1 MPSKFKPQ
9 ALSQSLVNAEDLR
22 KFCATTPG
30 MNAYQ
35 PIAASALEVCTAA
48 ASVKTRKTDKLAA
61 YIVDRTA
68 LLINGMVHVPS
79 SPELLQSL
87 EGFEQKL
94 DAIRRHI
101 EQMPVQSGKK
111 TKLLLGYKLKRE
123 TSRLKAELESHLCEL
138 LAMGSTFAPSPRA
151 SRGDSILELV
161 SLTTRAAGAICEA
174 PVLNFLKP
182 VVGVTALIC
191 DTAKCVKSNH
201 DAAADLAKRAS
212 AVTKCIVDRMS
223 AMGSPSAADNKDA
236 LEALKLAL
244 EDIQAY
250 LAFLGKPRRR
260 LAPWVFA
267 NQEKDRFVQLDSTLD
282 KALAMFS
289 ATEILSTAAGVRSN
303 SAQIGVLVST
313 VQLLHSD
320 VHRTLAIIQSHPAKV
335 SEAAL
340 APRSHEGQPGQ
351 AENRITPFR
360 PYLVSSTAHFFFLA

>member
-1 MPSKFKPQ
+1 MPSKFEPQ
-9 ALSQSLVNAEDLR
+9 ALSQSMVNAEDIR
-22 KFCATTPG
+22 KFCAMTLS
-30 MNAYQ
+30 MNVYQ

-68 LLINGMVHVPS
+68 VLINGMVNVPS

-101 EQMPVQSGKK
+101 KRMPAQSGKK
-111 TKLLLGYKLKRE
+111 AKLLLGYKFKQE
-123 TSRLKAELESHLCEL
+123 TSRLKKELENHLYDL
-138 LAMGSTFAPSPRA
+138 LAISNTLSPGL
-151 SRGDSILELV
+151 SRRECVLELV
-161 SLTTRAAGAICEA
+161 SLSTRAAGAICEA

-182 VVGVTALIC
+182 VVGVAAMIC

-212 AVTKCIVDRMS
+212 AVTKCIVDRAS
-223 AMGSPSAADNKDA
+223 AMGSPSAADNEDA

-250 LAFLGKPRRR
+250 LAFLGRPRRR

-267 NQEKDRFVQLDSTLD
+267 NREKDRFVQLDSALD

-313 VQLLHSD
+313 VQHLHSD
-320 VHRTLAIIQSHPAKV
+320 VHRTLAV
-335 SEAAL
+335 SIF
-340 APRSHEGQPGQ
+340 H
-351 AENRITPFR
+351 
-360 PYLVSSTAHFFFLA
+360 

>member
-1 MPSKFKPQ
+1 MPSK
-9 ALSQSLVNAEDLR
+9 SQSMANAEDLR

-30 MNAYQ
+30 MNVYQ
-35 PIAASALEVCTAA
+35 PITASAVEVCTAA
-48 ASVKTRKTDKLAA
+48 DSIKTRKTDKLAA
-61 YIVDRTA
+61 FIVDRTA
-68 LLINGMVHVPS
+68 VLINGMVNVPS

-87 EGFEQKL
+87 EGFKQKL

-111 TKLLLGYKLKRE
+111 AKLLLGYKFKRE
-123 TSRLKAELESHLCEL
+123 TNRLKAELESHLCEL
-138 LAMGSTFAPSPRA
+138 LAMRNTCSPSSRA
-151 SRGDSILELV
+151 SRSDSILELV
-161 SLTTRAAGAICEA
+161 SLSTRAAGAICEA

-182 VVGVTALIC
+182 VVGITALIC
-191 DTAKCVKSNH
+191 DTAKCVESNH

-212 AVTKCIVDRMS
+212 AVTKCIVDRAS
-223 AMGSPSAADNKDA
+223 AMDSPSAADNKDA

-267 NQEKDRFVQLDSTLD
+267 NQEKDRFVQLDSALD

-289 ATEILSTAAGVRSN
+289 ATEILRN

-313 VQLLHSD
+313 MQLLHSD
-320 VHRTLAIIQSHPAKV
+320 MHRTLAIIRTHPAKV
-335 SEAAL
+335 SDAAL
-340 APRSHEGQPGQ
+340 APESHEGQPAQ
-351 AENRITPFR
+351 AENRITPFL
-360 PYLVSSTAHFFFLA
+360 PYLVSSTAHFFFFSSRARSGLWRDGI

>member
-1 MPSKFKPQ
+1 MLPTMPSKFKPQ
-9 ALSQSLVNAEDLR
+9 ALSQSLANAEDLR
-22 KFCATTPG
+22 KFCATTPS
-30 MNAYQ
+30 MNVYQ

-68 LLINGMVHVPS
+68 VLINGMVNVPS

-101 EQMPVQSGKK
+101 EQMPGHSGKRA
-111 TKLLLGYKLKRE
+111 KLLLDYKLKRE
-123 TSRLKAELESHLCEL
+123 TNRLKAELESHLCEL
-138 LAMGSTFAPSPRA
+138 LAMGNTFSPSPRV
-151 SRGDSILELV
+151 SRSDSILELV
-161 SLTTRAAGAICEA
+161 SLATRAAGAICEA

-212 AVTKCIVDRMS
+212 AVTKCIVDRLS
-223 AMGSPSAADNKDA
+223 AMDSPSAAANKDA

-250 LAFLGKPRRR
+250 LAFLGRPRRR
-260 LAPWVFA
+260 LAPWVLA
-267 NQEKDRFVQLDSTLD
+267 SQEKDRFVQLDSALD

-289 ATEILSTAAGVRSN
+289 AAEIVGTAAGVRSN

-313 VQLLHSD
+313 VQRLEF
-320 VHRTLAIIQSHPAKV
+320 AIIQTIQRKFLKWRWPLGATRDS
-335 SEAAL
+335 L
-340 APRSHEGQPGQ
+340 RRPRIE
-351 AENRITPFR
+351 
-360 PYLVSSTAHFFFLA
+360 

>member
-1 MPSKFKPQ
+1 MVKPQ
-9 ALSQSLVNAEDLR
+9 ALSQSMANADDLR
-22 KFCATTPG
+22 RFCATTPG
-30 MNAYQ
+30 MNMYQ

-48 ASVKTRKTDKLAA
+48 ASAKTRETDKLAT
-61 YIVDRTA
+61 YVVDRTA
-68 LLINGMVHVPS
+68 LLVNKMGTMSIS
-79 SPELLQSL
+79 SEILQSL

-111 TKLLLGYKLKRE
+111 AKLLLGYKFKQE
-123 TSRLKAELESHLCEL
+123 TSRLKKELENHLYDL
-138 LAMGSTFAPSPRA
+138 LAMSNTLSPGL
-151 SRGDSILELV
+151 SRRECVLELV
-161 SLTTRAAGAICEA
+161 SLSTRAAGAICEA
-174 PVLNFLKP
+174 PILNFLKP
-182 VVGVTALIC
+182 VVGITALIC
-191 DTAKCVKSNH
+191 DTAKCVKSNR

-223 AMGSPSAADNKDA
+223 AMDSPSAADNEDA
-236 LEALKLAL
+236 VEALKLAL

-267 NQEKDRFVQLDSTLD
+267 NQEKDRFVQLNSALD

-289 ATEILSTAAGVRSN
+289 AAEIVSTAAEVRST

-313 VQLLHSD
+313 VQLLRGD
-320 VHRTLAIIQSHPAKV
+320 VNRTLTIIQSHPAKF

-340 APRSHEGQPGQ
+340 APRSPEGQPAQ
-351 AENRITPFR
+351 AENRITPFL
-360 PYLVSSTAHFFFLA
+360 PYLVSSTAHLFFLG

>member
-1 MPSKFKPQ
+1 MPSKFEPQ
-9 ALSQSLVNAEDLR
+9 ALSQSMANAKDLR
-22 KFCATTPG
+22 KFCATTPS
-30 MNAYQ
+30 MNVYQ

-48 ASVKTRKTDKLAA
+48 DSIKTRKTDKLAA

-68 LLINGMVHVPS
+68 LLINGINGMVHVPS
-79 SPELLQSL
+79 SPEVLQSL
-87 EGFEQKL
+87 EGFEEKL

-111 TKLLLGYKLKRE
+111 AKLLLGYKFKRE
-123 TSRLKAELESHLCEL
+123 TNRLKAELESHFWPWATAC
-138 LAMGSTFAPSPRA
+138 SPSPRA
-151 SRGDSILELV
+151 SRSESILELV

-182 VVGVTALIC
+182 VVGITALIC
-191 DTAKCVKSNH
+191 DTAKCVKSNN
-201 DAAADLAKRAS
+201 DAAVDLAKRAS
-212 AVTKCIVDRMS
+212 TVTKCIVDRMS
-223 AMGSPSAADNKDA
+223 AMDSPSAADNKDA

-267 NQEKDRFVQLDSTLD
+267 NQEKDRFVQLDSALD

-289 ATEILSTAAGVRSN
+289 ATEILSTGAGVRSN

-313 VQLLHSD
+313 VQHLHSD
-320 VHRTLAIIQSHPAKV
+320 VHSTLAFKV
-335 SEAAL
+335 PLGSNTL
-340 APRSHEGQPGQ
+340 LLLLLPGC
-351 AENRITPFR
+351 I
-360 PYLVSSTAHFFFLA
+360 V